1 MAACN
6 FEFYFTYVLPGWEG
20 SAADNTVYDDS
31 LSRDF
36 HTPPGKYY
44 LGDAG
49 YGLRSRY
56 VARAVRSERGT
67 FF

>member
-1 MAACN
+1 MAACD

-49 YGLRSRY
+49 YGLRSTLL
-56 VARAVRSERGT
+56 VP
-67 FF
+67 